1 MSETCVKILA
11 ISGSLRTG
19 SSNTA
24 LLSAAATLFPENTT
38 FKTYEGLADLPHFS
52 PELDGDDSPVPVKN
66 LRALLQEAD
75 GVLICTPE
83 YAYGMPGVLKNALD
97 WTVST
102 GEFAGKPVV
111 AISASPYSTGGA
123 QAHASLVLTLSAL
136 AANTVEPGSLIVP
149 FVRTKLGA
157 NGDISDPATA
167 QSLRALLGLLV
178 KVVKRLMGGDL

>member
-1 MSETCVKILA
+1 MSKTHVKILA
-11 ISGSLRTG
+11 ISGSLRVG

-24 LLSAAATLFPENTT
+24 LLSAAATLVPDTT
-38 FKTYEGLADLPHFS
+38 FKLYEGLADLPHFN
-52 PELDGDDSPVPVKN
+52 PELDDDSSAPVNN
-66 LRALLQEAD
+66 LRTLLQEAD

-111 AISASPYSTGGA
+111 AMSASPNSTGGA

-136 AANTVEPGSLIVP
+136 AAKIVEPESLIVP
-149 FVRTKLGA
+149 FVHTKLDARG
-157 NGDISDPATA
+157 NISDPATA
-167 QSLRALLGLLV
+167 QALSRVIDALV
-178 KVVKRLMGGDL
+178 QVVRIGM